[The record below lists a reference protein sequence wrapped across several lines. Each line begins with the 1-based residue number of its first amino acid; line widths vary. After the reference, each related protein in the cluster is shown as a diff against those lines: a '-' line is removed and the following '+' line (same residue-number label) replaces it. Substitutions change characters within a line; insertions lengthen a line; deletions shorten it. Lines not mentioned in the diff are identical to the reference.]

1 MVRIDNFP
9 RSTQEEDKNE
19 NLSFTRRRNGMN
31 SQPVRQVRENIDE
44 GEEEMADYKMVKK
57 KTVLHRYFTLSLSN
71 LKATA
76 YHKLQPFDKS
86 LTLKF

>member
-1 MVRIDNFP
+1 MH
-9 RSTQEEDKNE
+9 
-19 NLSFTRRRNGMN
+19 
-31 SQPVRQVRENIDE
+31 QVRENIDE
-44 GEEEMADYKMVKK
+44 GEEEMAEDKIVKNN
-57 KTVLHRYFTLSLSN
+57 TVLHRYFTLTLSK